1 MTAVRVSTDVGYQAR
16 VAAARAALRDNGTSI
31 SAWARENGFSA
42 ALVRH
47 ILTGKRACL
56 YGESFLIAVAL
67 GIRTKPAS
75 APAPAPHAS
84 GEPMAIAA

>member
-1 MTAVRVSTDVGYQAR
+1 MTAARVSTDVGYQAR
-16 VAAARAALRDNGTSI
+16 VAAARAALRGNGMSI
-31 SAWARENGFSA
+31 SAWARDNGFSA

-56 YGESFLIAVAL
+56 YGESFQIAVAL
-67 GIRTKPAS
+67 GIRAKA

>member
-1 MTAVRVSTDVGYQAR
+1 MTAARVSTDVGYQVR

-31 SAWARENGFSA
+31 SAWARDKGFSA

-56 YGESFLIAVAL
+56 YGESFQIAVAL
-67 GIRTKPAS
+67 GIRTKPDPAPAS
-75 APAPAPHAS
+75 APLAS